1 MFKEQ
6 MKIRDEKMNAI
17 MDDLDDGMAMDTIIN
32 MFEYL
37 LRDIGDNYYDGLLA
51 SSFQSFKYWVKECQD
66 GDVKRGF

>member
-37 LRDIGDNYYDGLLA
+37 LRDVNDNYCDGLLA
-51 SSFQSFKYWVKECQD
+51 SSFQSFKYWMEESKNA
-66 GDVKRGF
+66 